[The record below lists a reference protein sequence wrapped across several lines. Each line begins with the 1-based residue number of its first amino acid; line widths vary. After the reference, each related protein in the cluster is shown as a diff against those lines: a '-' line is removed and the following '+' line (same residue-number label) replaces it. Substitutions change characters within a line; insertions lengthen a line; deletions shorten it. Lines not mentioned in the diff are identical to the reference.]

1 MCNEVNRPVIA
12 AMMAAGLLLSSCG
25 GSKTRELAESL
36 FSQAETALDEGRYAQ
51 ALTLIDSIKNACP
64 DQIEIR
70 RKSLHVAARANEQLT
85 VRKLEQAD
93 SIFMVTGIAAD
104 SLSRLVKKVDNPVEP
119 YFVSAKLDPAA
130 VQTTTGL
137 QACMSPD
144 GHFYVIS
151 TLTGR
156 SVKSTSVSV
165 SDGSA
170 SATTATV
177 AYDGERNDRSG
188 GKEII
193 TFVGAECD
201 SLGSFVSKNRH
212 KPLTVTFHGDK
223 DYSMAM
229 PAAQVE
235 AMATLRD
242 YYEITRKATVAA
254 LEKERLT
261 RALDLAR
268 SQAARTFQVPETDE
282 K

>member
-1 MCNEVNRPVIA
+1 MCNEVNKLA
-12 AMMAAGLLLSSCG
+12 AAAVLAAALFTACS
-25 GSKTRELAESL
+25 GSKTKELAESL
-36 FSQAETALDEGRYAQ
+36 YSQAETALDEGRYDE
-51 ALTLIDSIKNACP
+51 ALSLTDSIKNACP
-64 DQIEIR
+64 DQIELR
-70 RKSLHVAARANEQLT
+70 RQSLHIAAKATEGITL
-85 VRKLEQAD
+85 RKLEQAD
-93 SIFMVTGIAAD
+93 SLFAALGAAAD

-119 YFVSAKLDPAA
+119 YFVSAKVDPAS

-137 QACMSPD
+137 QARMSPD

-151 TLTGR
+151 TLVGR

-170 SATTATV
+170 SAATATV
-177 AYDGERNDRSG
+177 AFDGERNDRSG
-188 GKEII
+188 GKELI

-201 SLGSFVSKNRH
+201 SLGRFVSENRN
-212 KPLTVTFHGDK
+212 KSLTITFHGEK
-223 DYSMAM
+223 DYSMSM

-242 YYEITRKATVAA
+242 YYEISRNATVAA

-268 SQAARTFQVPETDE
+268 SQAARTFPVADTDE

>member
-1 MCNEVNRPVIA
+1 MCNVVNKRAVA
-12 AMMAAGLLLSSCG
+12 AVLVTALLAGCS
-25 GSKTRELAESL
+25 GSGTRELAESL
-36 FSQAETALDEGRYAQ
+36 YTQAESALDEGRYAE
-51 ALTLIDSIKNACP
+51 ALSLTDSIKNACP
-64 DQIEIR
+64 DQIDIR
-70 RKSLHVAARANEQLT
+70 RQSLHIAARANEGLT
-85 VRKLEQAD
+85 LRRLEQAD
-93 SIFMVTGIAAD
+93 SLFNVTGIAAD

-119 YFVSAKLDPAA
+119 YFVSAKVDPAS

-137 QACMSPD
+137 QARMSPD

-170 SATTATV
+170 SATTSTV
-177 AYDGERNDRSG
+177 AFDGERNDRSG

-201 SLGSFVSKNRH
+201 SLGRFVSENRH
-212 KPLTVTFHGDK
+212 KPLTVTFHGEK
-223 DYSMAM
+223 DYSMPM
-229 PAAQVE
+229 PAAQIE

-242 YYEITRKATVAA
+242 YYEVTRKATVAA

-268 SQAARTFQVPETDE
+268 SQAARTFTVPETNE